1 VDPRGTTDSR
11 SRGAG
16 KRWLFSLVLLLLLYG
31 FVEGGASLALW
42 YLDGASFSLERLDR
56 ERSERSTEQAA
67 VATPE
72 RPDQRPWWM
81 KSEIL
86 HPYLGFVIN
95 PALRKAAPHPIS
107 DFGFIDVAA
116 PLHRRAEDRLIV
128 GIFGGSVAQSF
139 QSEGTD
145 TLAELLTGSDAFAGR
160 EVVFVRTALP
170 GYKQPQQLMT
180 LTYLLSQ
187 GAEFD
192 IVINLDGFN
201 EIALHPT
208 RNGPQ
213 GVSASYPTNW
223 ALRVQKQID
232 LAQQRMLGELVV
244 LRDRQADWA
253 RSFEGGVRRYSVLMN
268 LLWRVRDRRLEALI
282 REQGLAIERY
292 QPSRHTHEATGPRDR
307 FADDDAMFDGLA
319 EAWLRASLQMHR
331 LSRANG
337 IRYLH
342 FLQPSQYLRGS
353 KPMGRQEQIAAV
365 AVDARQV
372 VLEGYERLMPAGE
385 RLRGAGVSFHDLT
398 GVFADVE
405 EPIYIDACCHV
416 NPRGN
421 QLLARAIGEAILHQ
435 PEATQR

>member
-1 VDPRGTTDSR
+1 MDPRGTTDSR

-31 FVEGGASLALW
+31 SVEGGASLALW

-160 EVVFVRTALP
+160 EVVFVRTALSDRPEFGRRVRAKTQTPRQASWTTRFLLHEGLP
-170 GYKQPQQLMT
+170 G
-180 LTYLLSQ
+180 SS
-187 GAEFD
+187 
-192 IVINLDGFN
+192 
-201 EIALHPT
+201 PT
-208 RNGPQ
+208 RC
-213 GVSASYPTNW
+213 
-223 ALRVQKQID
+223 R
-232 LAQQRMLGELVV
+232 
-244 LRDRQADWA
+244 AD
-253 RSFEGGVRRYSVLMN
+253 GGRNR
-268 LLWRVRDRRLEALI
+268 
-282 REQGLAIERY
+282 
-292 QPSRHTHEATGPRDR
+292 
-307 FADDDAMFDGLA
+307 
-319 EAWLRASLQMHR
+319 
-331 LSRANG
+331 
-337 IRYLH
+337 
-342 FLQPSQYLRGS
+342 
-353 KPMGRQEQIAAV
+353 
-365 AVDARQV
+365 
-372 VLEGYERLMPAGE
+372 
-385 RLRGAGVSFHDLT
+385 
-398 GVFADVE
+398 
-405 EPIYIDACCHV
+405 
-416 NPRGN
+416 
-421 QLLARAIGEAILHQ
+421 
-435 PEATQR
+435 